1 MKPSRNVDK
10 TKKTERYILFF
21 RNQNDWQIPRKKERK
36 KERKREREMQVCEQ
50 RVDIKMFLSVRI
62 FPTLSNSYS
71 LVVLGEDSKSGGR
84 KFESWRRCQ
93 RQVKQFIPLICP
105 IFFIVC

>member
-10 TKKTERYILFF
+10 TKKTERDILFF

-36 KERKREREMQVCEQ
+36 KERERKREMQVCEQ

-62 FPTLSNSYS
+62 FPTLT
-71 LVVLGEDSKSGGR
+71 
-84 KFESWRRCQ
+84 F
-93 RQVKQFIPLICP
+93 
-105 IFFIVC
+105 

>member
-10 TKKTERYILFF
+10 TKKTERDILFF

-36 KERKREREMQVCEQ
+36 TQRAREREMQVCEQ

-62 FPTLSNSYS
+62 FPTLTFQWFQAKTQSQEVGS
-71 LVVLGEDSKSGGR
+71 LNPGAGARDKLNNLSH
-84 KFESWRRCQ
+84 
-93 RQVKQFIPLICP
+93 
-105 IFFIVC
+105 

>member
-10 TKKTERYILFF
+10 TKKTERDILFF

-36 KERKREREMQVCEQ
+36 KEREREREREMQVCEQ

-62 FPTLSNSYS
+62 FPTLTFQWFQAKTQSQEVGS
-71 LVVLGEDSKSGGR
+71 LNPGAGARDKLNNLSH
-84 KFESWRRCQ
+84 
-93 RQVKQFIPLICP
+93 
-105 IFFIVC
+105 